1 MPPRLGSL
9 EEVLAALGDAR
20 ALLLATQLGNR
31 NGFSQA
37 MLTGRTAPELAP
49 RSTAAAETYGLRAEL
64 AALLAR
70 L

>member
-1 MPPRLGSL
+1 MPARLGSL
-9 EEVLAALGDAR
+9 EEVLAALGPSR

-37 MLTGRTAPELAP
+37 MLSGRTAPELAS
-49 RSTAAAETYGLRAEL
+49 RSTAAAEIAGLRAEL
-64 AALLAR
+64 TALVAR